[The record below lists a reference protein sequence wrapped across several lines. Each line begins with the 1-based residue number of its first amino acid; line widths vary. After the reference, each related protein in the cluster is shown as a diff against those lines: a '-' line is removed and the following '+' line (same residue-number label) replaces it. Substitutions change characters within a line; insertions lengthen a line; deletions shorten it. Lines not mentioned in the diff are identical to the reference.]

1 MTSTTVALTVDGTT
15 LTCKGAI
22 AKLET
27 EFTGLPSGSVA
38 RVVLGDVPSR
48 IDVRAWA
55 LRKGHRVIED
65 AHRGDV
71 FELLIAK
78 QGRPEPP
85 SGAGAGFGGR

>member
-1 MTSTTVALTVDGTT
+1 MTSDAFAVTVDGTL

-27 EFTGLPSGSVA
+27 ELAPLPPGTIA
-38 RVVLGDVPSR
+38 RVLLNDVPSR

-55 LRKGHRVIED
+55 DRKGHRVLAD
-65 AHRGDV
+65 AHRGDL

-78 QGRPEPP
+78 D
-85 SGAGAGFGGR
+85 GGRVAPGGPATGFVGR